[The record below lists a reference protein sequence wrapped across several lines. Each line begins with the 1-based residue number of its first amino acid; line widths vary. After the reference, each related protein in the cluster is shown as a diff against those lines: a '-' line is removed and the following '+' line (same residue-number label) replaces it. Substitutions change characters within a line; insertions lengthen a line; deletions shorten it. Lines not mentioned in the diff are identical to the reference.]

1 MNTNEQKMKLKG
13 EAKVWASITN
23 SSGKAKDVSSTQIGQ
38 QLLCATYHTK
48 EQTVRLFL
56 LKVKY
61 MGEFQKKY

>member
-38 QLLCATYHTK
+38 QLLFDEALRMSTRT
-48 EQTVRLFL
+48 
-56 LKVKY
+56 LKDWIK
-61 MGEFQKKY
+61 GL